1 LVQGHFLFKLPFG
14 VLFIATLFK
23 GEKNSRRKLMS
34 NMLEQAIADAAA
46 LREQAIKN
54 AEQSVIEKYSHQI
67 KEAVDVMLE
76 NENLTAANSMIQEAE
91 EELNEEADAMPA
103 SFAGGQEGAT
113 IEAPPAWDSRYDDM
127 SVKFNALV
135 DSLPQTNDGMIDL
148 DLGEFEMSAEEE
160 EAMGGSDDGALG
172 GLDDSS
178 EPAGDLAAE
187 PEGDDTSGGDESLDD
202 LLATLQENKEI
213 NEEDVQL
220 DEILNMLEEEL
231 HMEEGED
238 VRPSGNWT
246 GNGPVERTRA
256 ADAREAYEAQHE
268 EESEEESSEEDD
280 SAESKQTELYETI
293 EALAKQ
299 NEAMA
304 NVLEKLETHLDEAL
318 LSNAKLLYQN
328 RTLGDASLNERQKS
342 KIVDAIANAE
352 STKEAKQL
360 HETLKATV
368 GSTPNSKKG
377 PQSLSETVNRRSNL
391 SSMLNSRQNIN
402 ENKQSK
408 DPFLEKMQKLAGI
421 K

>member
-1 LVQGHFLFKLPFG
+1 
-14 VLFIATLFK
+14 
-23 GEKNSRRKLMS
+23 MS

-135 DSLPQTNDGMIDL
+135 DSLPQTSDGMIDL

-160 EAMGGSDDGALG
+160 EALGGSDDDALG

-202 LLATLQENKEI
+202 LLATLQEGKE
-213 NEEDVQL
+213 ETSKEDEQL
-220 DEILNMLEEEL
+220 QEILNMLEEEL
-231 HMEEGED
+231 HIDDDD
-238 VRPSGNWT
+238 VYRPT
-246 GNGPVERTRA
+246 GHPGPMDVE
-256 ADAREAYEAQHE
+256 ARKNKDLALARDEQ
-268 EESEEESSEEDD
+268 ESEEELEEESSEDD

>member
-1 LVQGHFLFKLPFG
+1 
-14 VLFIATLFK
+14 
-23 GEKNSRRKLMS
+23 MS

-54 AEQSVIEKYSHQI
+54 AEQSVIEKYTHQI

-76 NENLTAANSMIQEAE
+76 NKNLTAANSMIQEAE

-135 DSLPQTNDGMIDL
+135 DSLPQTSDGMIDL

-160 EAMGGSDDGALG
+160 EALGGSDDDALG
-172 GLDDSS
+172 GLDAPS

-202 LLATLQENKEI
+202 LLATLQEGKEI

-231 HMEEGED
+231 HIDDDDIYRPTGHPGPMD
-238 VRPSGNWT
+238 V
-246 GNGPVERTRA
+246 E
-256 ADAREAYEAQHE
+256 ARKNKDLALARDEQELE

>member
-1 LVQGHFLFKLPFG
+1 
-14 VLFIATLFK
+14 
-23 GEKNSRRKLMS
+23 MS

-76 NENLTAANSMIQEAE
+76 NNNLDAANSMIQEAE
-91 EELNEEADAMPA
+91 GEMSAAANAMPA

-160 EAMGGSDDGALG
+160 EAMGGSDDEVLG

-202 LLATLQENKEI
+202 LLATLQEGKEMS
-213 NEEDVQL
+213 EEDVQL

-231 HMEEGED
+231 HIDDDDIYRPTGHPGPMD
-238 VRPSGNWT
+238 V
-246 GNGPVERTRA
+246 E
-256 ADAREAYEAQHE
+256 ARKNKDLAIARDEQELE
-268 EESEEESSEEDD
+268 EESEEESSEDD

-293 EALAKQ
+293 EALASQ

-352 STKEAKQL
+352 SLKEAKQL

-368 GSTPNSKKG
+368 GSTPNGKKG
-377 PQSLSETVNRRSNL
+377 PQSLSESVNRRSNL
-391 SSMLNSRQNIN
+391 SSMLNPRQNIN
-402 ENKQSK
+402 ESKQSA
-408 DPFLEKMQKLAGI
+408 DPFMEKMQKLAGI
-421 K
+421 KK